1 MESYLPLPPTHPHHP
16 FSVRFSLA
24 GPSLIHPRVAAA
36 VPLAPC
42 TFFLPVLCAI
52 LRVAHFPGTNAR
64 SLTPPPPP
72 PAIPLNTTPQVSP
85 SYNMSVHRICVGG
98 RPYSD
103 VPPCVCGREC
113 VCSRVGGRGGGTY
126 CKKFPKFHFL
136 FHFWFVVATFARR
149 TFLSCVL
156 IK

>member
-1 MESYLPLPPTHPHHP
+1 MASVRPSSSTTRHSFISSASIWNHTYHCHPHHP

-113 VCSRVGGRGGGTY
+113 VCSSGRAG
-126 CKKFPKFHFL
+126 C
-136 FHFWFVVATFARR
+136 RR
-149 TFLSCVL
+149 SPL
-156 IK
+156 